1 MVPRAD
7 VLQLKKKKKSISW
20 EKGGGFPPTSGKGT
34 WNKPN
39 SAHVSQIPILKLLN
53 QDRLQLLWGNPVK
66 NEKPLSKIHNI
77 TSH

>member
-7 VLQLKKKKKSISW
+7 VLQLKKKKKRKVSISW
-20 EKGGGFPPTSGKGT
+20 EKGGGFPPTSGKGI

-39 SAHVSQIPILKLLN
+39 SAHVSQISILKLLN

-66 NEKPLSKIHNI
+66 NEKPLSKNL
-77 TSH
+77 